1 MLAGVLGV
9 LLLGRGA
16 YRADAAAVLA
26 GVVPGAGALGWWLL
40 NLIAARRLREPG
52 AIIRHGGAPL
62 FFGSLV
68 IGVAGLTGLLEAI
81 LDAVGP
87 RTTTCARMAGITSAL
102 GLALLAAAAALL
114 ARPARRRL
122 ELRSLAVLLSAGAVA
137 TIWLVVAH
145 WTTLPPELG
154 VEP

>member
-9 LLLGRGA
+9 LLIGRGLC
-16 YRADAAAVLA
+16 RADAAAVLA
-26 GVVPGAGALGWWLL
+26 GVVPGASALGWLLL

-52 AIIRHGGAPL
+52 AIVRHGGAPL

-68 IGVAGLTGLLEAI
+68 VAVAGLTGLLEAI
-81 LDAVGP
+81 VDGVGP
-87 RTTTCARMAGITSAL
+87 RSTTSARMAGITSVL

-114 ARPARRRL
+114 SRPAHRRL
-122 ELRSLAVLLSAGAVA
+122 ELRSLAVLLAAGAVT
-137 TIWLVVAH
+137 TIWLLVAH
-145 WTTLPPELG
+145 WTSLPPELG